1 MILFVFLIAAFAGCG
16 GKKITAA
23 ELLDRNAGISGFRAK
38 VTEEMTTESGSK
50 ASKASYAGNLEF
62 AGDVRHI
69 YGTLQVGKREEQKQ
83 YYMEKAPNE
92 EGKLIIYYYKADDS
106 LWKLQ
111 KMKGNTASINDF
123 FGKLQ
128 SVELQ
133 PYEENASEYV
143 ISADTDLGEVKDFGM
158 TSFTGTGFAGVVE
171 SMRGRS
177 CPMHAEFR
185 FSARTQ
191 LMTSAEFTL
200 SEPQEYAGK
209 MLTELHIYMNF
220 TDMTLTDLQVPEEI
234 VSTAF

>member
-1 MILFVFLIAAFAGCG
+1 MVLFVFLIAAFAGCG

-23 ELLDRNAGISGFRAK
+23 ELLDGNAGISGFRAK

-50 ASKASYAGNLEF
+50 ASKASYVGNLEF

-83 YYMEKAPNE
+83 YYVEKAPDQ
-92 EGKLIIYYYKADDS
+92 EGRLYIYYYKEEDS

-111 KMKGNTASINDF
+111 KLKGNTVSINDF
-123 FGKLQ
+123 FGKLR

-143 ISADTDLGEVKDFGM
+143 ISADTDLWEVKDFGM

-171 SMRGRS
+171 SMRDHS

-191 LMTSAEFTL
+191 LMTSADFTL
-200 SEPQEYAGK
+200 SEPQESAGK
-209 MLTELHIYMNF
+209 MVTELHISMNF
-220 TDMTLTDLQVPEEI
+220 TDMALSDLQIPEEI
-234 VSTAF
+234 VSGAF